1 VIGSII
7 GPSTNAL
14 WWSLLTVTTVG
25 YGDFTPVTT
34 VGRVMA
40 TVLMIGGIW
49 FFSGLAA
56 NFAAILIHTRATITE
71 LDVKIEAL
79 SRQIETF
86 TQKLNGA

>member
-1 VIGSII
+1 
-7 GPSTNAL
+7 
-14 WWSLLTVTTVG
+14 
-25 YGDFTPVTT
+25 
-34 VGRVMA
+34 MA